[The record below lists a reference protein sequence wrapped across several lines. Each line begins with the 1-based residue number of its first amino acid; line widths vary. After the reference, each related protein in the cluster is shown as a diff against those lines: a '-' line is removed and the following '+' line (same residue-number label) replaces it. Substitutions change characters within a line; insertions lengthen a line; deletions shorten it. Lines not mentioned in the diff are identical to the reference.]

1 MTAREEG
8 RARGTLVEALSSA
21 LERGGS
27 GLENAPELLRRLLT
41 DGSWRSFVTV
51 RGELV
56 EYERFADFVVTP
68 PLKGLGV
75 TVALVRRVVADSPT
89 AVDLLDRTLQRPSS
103 VHAHDNVQGA
113 EAPTGNTQAAA
124 LRRLRKDAPE
134 LHAEVLAGHLSAHA
148 AMVRAGFRRRAV
160 SVPVD
165 DTEAT
170 ARALRKHLPPEALAD
185 LAALLTAPVVDYPT

>member
-1 MTAREEG
+1 VTAREEG

-27 GLENAPELLRRLLT
+27 GLENAPELLRRLLA

-56 EYERFADFVVTP
+56 EHASFADFVTTP
-68 PLKGLGV
+68 PLKGLGAS
-75 TVALVRRVVADSPT
+75 VALVQRVVADDPV
-89 AVDLLDRTLQRPSS
+89 ALDLLDQALQAPHGGDRSKG
-103 VHAHDNVQGA
+103 DNVNLAQ
-113 EAPTGNTQAAA
+113 PDGNSQTSA

-148 AMVRAGFRRRAV
+148 AMVQAGFRRRAV
-160 SVPVD
+160 SVPVE
-165 DTEAT
+165 DTDAT
-170 ARALRKHLPPEALAD
+170 ARVLRKHLSSAAIVDLVRILSEEA
-185 LAALLTAPVVDYPT
+185 